1 MFKQLL
7 LHAAKLMLLAALLNT
22 VVISRLHAQ
31 QPTPTP
37 PRYTFAGLADWDAD
51 GHQDIVARDW
61 GGLLW
66 LCPGDSSRGDNQC
79 QRVQIG
85 NGWYFYTFA
94 GLADWDSDGH
104 QDLVTRDNDTGLLW
118 LYPGDSSR
126 GYSQYQRVQIGNGW
140 YDYTFA
146 GLADWDSDGHQDLIA
161 RDSAGLL
168 WLYPGDSSRG
178 YSQYQRVQI
187 GNGWQSYTFAGLAD
201 WDSDGHQDLVARDAN
216 GLLWLY
222 PGDSSRGYSQF
233 QRVQIG
239 NGWQG
244 YTFVG
249 LADWDADGHQDLVTR
264 DAYNHLWLYPGDSS
278 HGYSQEQRVQI
289 GNGW

>member
-104 QDLVTRDNDTGLLW
+104 QDL
-118 LYPGDSSR
+118 
-126 GYSQYQRVQIGNGW
+126 
-140 YDYTFA
+140 
-146 GLADWDSDGHQDLIA
+146 IA

-187 GNGWQSYTFAGLAD
+187 GNGRQSYTFAGLAD